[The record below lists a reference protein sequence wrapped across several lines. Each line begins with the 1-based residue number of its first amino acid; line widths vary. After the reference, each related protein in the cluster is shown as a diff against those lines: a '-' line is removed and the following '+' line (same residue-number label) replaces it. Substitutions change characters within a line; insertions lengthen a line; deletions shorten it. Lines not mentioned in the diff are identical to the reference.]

1 MTLSEREQI
10 RYSRQLNLTNVG
22 VSGQLKLKSAKIL
35 VIGAGGLGHPST
47 AYLAAAGVGH
57 ITLVDGDSV
66 QPSNLHRQILFDE
79 STLDKPKPEILCK
92 KLQEINPEI
101 KIETYNEN
109 LTPQNGPKIFTQQ
122 DLVLDCTDNFSTRY
136 LINHLAIAANIPLIH
151 ASIHQ
156 FEGQLSV
163 FAPGGPCYAC
173 LYPTPPPRTAIPN
186 CATAGVLGVLPGILG
201 TMQANEAL
209 KVLLEIGTPA
219 TGRLIIY
226 NALDASSREFRL
238 TKDDSCQACSNQQ
251 SSAFPD
257 IFWQPVITELT
268 WQEWQNQ
275 SFMNPIL
282 VDVRTEQERLE
293 NSLEGSLHI
302 PLDKLCDDKHNLPEN
317 QEIGIF
323 CQSGARSQ
331 QACRFLMKQ
340 GFKEAYSIKGGLE
353 AKTFQDL

>member
-1 MTLSEREQI
+1 MALSEREQI

-35 VIGAGGLGHPST
+35 VIGAGGLGHPSS

-79 STLDKPKPEILCK
+79 STLDKPKPEILCR

-101 KIETYNEN
+101 KIETYNQN
-109 LTPQNGPKIFTQQ
+109 LTPQNGSEIFMHQ

-136 LINHLAIAANIPLIH
+136 LINHLAIAAKIPLIH

-173 LYPTPPPRTAIPN
+173 LYPNPPPRTAIPN

-226 NALDASSREFRL
+226 NALDASSREFHL
-238 TKDDSCQACSNQQ
+238 TKDNSCQACSSQQ
-251 SSAFPD
+251 SSIFPD
-257 IFWQPVITELT
+257 IFWQPVIPELN
-268 WQEWQNQ
+268 WQEWQSQ
-275 SFMNPIL
+275 SFMKAAL
-282 VDVRTEQERLE
+282 VDVRTEQEWLE
-293 NSLEGSLHI
+293 NNLEGSLHI
-302 PLDKLCDDKHNLPEN
+302 PLDELYNDKHNLHNN
-317 QEIGIF
+317 QVIGVF
-323 CQSGARSQ
+323 CQSGTRSQ
-331 QACRFLMKQ
+331 QACAFLIKQ
-340 GFKEAYSIKGGLE
+340 GFKDVYSIKGGLE
-353 AKTFQDL
+353 AKAFREH